1 MSVLIGVAALI
12 LAQDPVV
19 SRDCFDDNGVD
30 RCASDGQAA
39 TRALLGVAS
48 IEDEATS
55 GAEVYRAF
63 YVDGYG
69 REMPAIAFER
79 RPGASPVVT
88 VYGFNGQTLSGPVSM
103 ATWNRVRAESRFADR
118 QLEELPSVSGFPPMC
133 LHSWVSTVEM
143 SNSTPERFRLAP
155 VRRRTED
162 ACSDG
167 LTVRFAFR
175 LAEIAVET
183 IAPCDQLEATRY
195 RSYVNILA
203 ACMALRGDRFT
214 AAELRNARSEVG
226 PRRGLDPTD
235 PGAWRAALGTNGSPV
250 LNWAG
255 VEVRT
260 ERGRDNRV
268 AEFIV
273 ARLAELDELRFEQRM
288 FEGLDARRGL
298 VTGVASYGDGE
309 GRREAPYRQLWVWD
323 PGLSEWML
331 SEWTVEPFTPAA

>member
-1 MSVLIGVAALI
+1 MSFMVGVAALI

-19 SRDCFDDNGVD
+19 SRDCLDDNGVD
-30 RCASDGQAA
+30 RCDSISQAA
-39 TRALLGVAS
+39 TRARLGVTS
-48 IEDEATS
+48 IEDEAAS

-69 REMPAIAFER
+69 QEMPAVAFER
-79 RPGASPVVT
+79 RPGASPVAT
-88 VYGFNGQTLSGPVSM
+88 VYGFAGQTLSGPVSFE
-103 ATWNRVRAESRFADR
+103 TWNRVRTESRFADR
-118 QLEELPSVSGFPPMC
+118 QLEQLPAAGGFPSIC

-143 SNSTPERFRLAP
+143 ANSSPERFRLEP

-183 IAPCDQLEATRY
+183 IAPCDQLETTRY
-195 RSYVNILA
+195 RSHVNILA

-214 AAELRNARSEVG
+214 AVELRNARSEIG
-226 PRRGLDPTD
+226 PRRGLDPAD
-235 PGAWRAALGTNGSPV
+235 PRAWRAALGTNGSPV

-273 ARLAELDELRFEQRM
+273 ARLAELDNLRFEQRT

-298 VTGVASYGDGE
+298 VTGVASYRAGDD
-309 GRREAPYRQLWVWD
+309 RRVAPYRQLWVWD
-323 PGLSEWML
+323 PNLSEWML
-331 SEWTVEPFTPAA
+331 SEWIIDPFAPEA